1 MEGTKTMTAERDEP
15 QPGAGSGGSQPVG
28 RPQGGRPRKSRGLL
42 TPYKPEQGR
51 KTRIGTIIGFGTLVL
66 WGGYF
71 VWEQLRVYEG
81 DEGWRLLITPGIPI
95 LVAVILG
102 GLLYWATFCH
112 RASSDFMIATEGE
125 MKKVNWSTKREVIG
139 STKVVILFTVLIAM
153 YLFGVDVIFQNIFRW
168 IGVLKG

>member
-1 MEGTKTMTAERDEP
+1 MTAERDEH
-15 QPGAGSGGSQPVG
+15 QSGGGPSAP
-28 RPQGGRPRKSRGLL
+28 RPQGGPPRKSSGLL

-51 KTRIGTIIGFGTLVL
+51 RTRIGTMIGFGTLVL

-95 LVAVILG
+95 LFAVILG
-102 GLLYWATFCH
+102 GALWWFTFSY
-112 RASSDFMIATEGE
+112 RASSDFLIATEGE

-139 STKVVILFTVLIAM
+139 STKVVIMFTILIAS
-153 YLFGVDVIFQNIFRW
+153 YLFAVDVVFQNIFRW